1 MKEKEM
7 TPLQLISET
16 KEFLEYCEKNQL
28 FTPNEKLTVTRTI
41 TGAIE
46 RLLDRKAQDEI
57 NSMRTRI
64 IDNLDFEGADD
75 F

>member
-7 TPLQLISET
+7 TPLQVIDET
-16 KEFLEYCEKNQL
+16 KKFLEYCERNQL

-46 RLLDRKAQDEI
+46 RKLDHKAKEEI
-57 NSMRTRI
+57 NFMRTRI
-64 IDNLDFEGADD
+64 MDNLDFEGADG

>member
-1 MKEKEM
+1 M